1 MKAKINLSQ
10 FGKREIMIVAH
21 SISKR
26 DGDSF
31 SGALRYAWKWFKDNN
46 SLFVTY
52 LGISIKEKRKVV
64 WNRLLSGNPLD
75 LVTNGEGV
83 EFDLSSHSWFMNEKY
98 GVLFN

>member
-21 SISKR
+21 SIVKR

-31 SGALRYAWKWFKDNN
+31 IDALKYAWKWFKAND
-46 SLFVTY
+46 SLFVNY
-52 LGISIKEKRKVV
+52 LGSSIKNKRKVV
-64 WNRLLSGNPLD
+64 WNKLLSGNPLD

-83 EFDLSSHSWFMNEKY
+83 EYNLSSYGWFMNNKY
-98 GVLFN
+98 NVLFN